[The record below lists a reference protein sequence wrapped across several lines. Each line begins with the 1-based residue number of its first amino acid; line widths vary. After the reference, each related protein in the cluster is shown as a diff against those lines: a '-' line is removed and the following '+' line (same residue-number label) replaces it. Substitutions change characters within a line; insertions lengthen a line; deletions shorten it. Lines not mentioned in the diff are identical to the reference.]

1 MATYGYARVSSMSQT
16 LDSQVEALKNFG
28 CDIIRSEKVSGTS
41 MDGRIELHNLL
52 DFIREGDR
60 LVITR
65 IDRLARSTFDLL
77 KIVQL
82 IEQKGASLHATEQSI
97 ATDTIEGRFFL
108 NVLSAVAELETNLR
122 KERQA
127 EGIELAK
134 KRGAYK
140 GRKASIEA
148 DKIIELR
155 DGGLGAT
162 AIAKT
167 LGISR
172 ASVYRLMT
180 DKAA

>member
-1 MATYGYARVSSMSQT
+1 MSKIISIT
-16 LDSQVEALKNFG
+16 CACAFLACVYLSTTTVVDAKN
-28 CDIIRSEKVSGTS
+28 V
-41 MDGRIELHNLL
+41 
-52 DFIREGDR
+52 
-60 LVITR
+60 
-65 IDRLARSTFDLL
+65 
-77 KIVQL
+77 
-82 IEQKGASLHATEQSI
+82 GASPPSSDVPTPFSERVRHI
-97 ATDTIEGRFFL
+97 RGVTDARD
-108 NVLSAVAELETNLR
+108 AVAELETNLR